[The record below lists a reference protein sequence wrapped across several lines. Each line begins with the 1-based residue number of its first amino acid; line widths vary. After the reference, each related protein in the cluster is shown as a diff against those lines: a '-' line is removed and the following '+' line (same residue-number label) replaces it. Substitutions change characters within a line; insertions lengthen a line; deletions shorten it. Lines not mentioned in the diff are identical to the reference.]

1 MYAGVRTLLSA
12 DGYTRHT
19 SDLQEKEV
27 HSNGGGG
34 QRISVHVSRS
44 VCIMVRAPSTMSWC
58 GDEDEEAFA
67 AAAALAS
74 NFSTSSSLTTDPILQ
89 HQQQPAKL
97 CLMRKIEM
105 SREKNRGSSSS
116 SSNAQRN
123 RSCEHRSRRLLL
135 KWRHLATET
144 SN

>member
-19 SDLQEKEV
+19 GDLQEEV

-74 NFSTSSSLTTDPILQ
+74 NFSTLSSLTTDPILQ
-89 HQQQPAKL
+89 QQQPAKL

-105 SREKNRGSSSS
+105 SREKNRGSSSSS